1 MKSQLPLNETPT
13 QPHAGACGCHSQ
25 QAELPT
31 LDARAIVPRLRHAA
45 ILGALEALTPGEA
58 MGLIAPHNPVPLLQQ
73 IGDKYGDGVEVS
85 YLSEDPWTLK
95 FTRV

>member
-1 MKSQLPLNETPT
+1 
-13 QPHAGACGCHSQ
+13 
-25 QAELPT
+25 
-31 LDARAIVPRLRHAA
+31 
-45 ILGALEALTPGEA
+45 
-58 MGLIAPHNPVPLLQQ
+58 MGFIAPHNPVPLLQQ